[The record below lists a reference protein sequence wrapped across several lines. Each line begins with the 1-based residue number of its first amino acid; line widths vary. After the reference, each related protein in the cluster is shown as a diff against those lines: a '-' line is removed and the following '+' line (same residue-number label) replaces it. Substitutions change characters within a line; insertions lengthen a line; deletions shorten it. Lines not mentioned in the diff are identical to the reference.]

1 MKTNLNIPN
10 IDTAKNLKEQT
21 DKLESISEQ
30 ELERLSHTLVWGTYG
45 RELNQPLQ
53 HKPVASLTPDHI
65 ENILVNLSTPSPLMK
80 KVMIY
85 VMKKKLSH
93 VDTHYTIA
101 SNSTVKV
108 EIKKKREAAKSNPEG
123 IRKGDW
129 VSKRHGFPIK
139 PSRNANAWKVHS
151 VRNGDVKLIYRGAVH
166 PATFKV
172 SELYKNKLGIKIS

>member
-10 IDTAKNLKEQT
+10 VHTAKSLKEQT
-21 DKLESISEQ
+21 DKLESIKDN

-85 VMKKKLSH
+85 VWKKKLAH

-108 EIKKKREAAKSNPEG
+108 EFKKKREKPKSNPEG

-129 VSKRHGFPIK
+129 VSKRNCEY
-139 PSRNANAWKVHS
+139 SRNTDAWKVHS
-151 VRNGDVKLIYRGAVH
+151 VRNGNVKLIYRGAVYS
-166 PATFKV
+166 ATFKV
-172 SELYKNKLGIKIS
+172 SELYKNKLGVKIS